1 MSELLKLFG
10 IDLGTTYS
18 CIAYVDETGRPV
30 IVNNS
35 EGTPTTPS
43 VVYFESAQN
52 IVVGQVAKDTAE
64 IEPQKTVQ
72 FVKRQMGKVKE
83 VYKLGEKPI
92 SPEEVSSH
100 ILKKVAQDAEKE
112 LGTPVKDVVITC
124 PAYFGDE
131 ERNSTKDAGILA
143 GFNVLAII
151 NEPTAAALSYGA
163 TLGGAEKVLLV
174 LDLGGGTFD
183 VTILKVGKSIETVCT
198 GGDYNLGGKDWDD
211 SIIRYL
217 KDEFSNQTPCTD
229 DITENLETL
238 QSLRASAEKAKI
250 QLSGKETTTITIQH
264 DGTKARIE
272 LSREKFNTLTA
283 NLLSQVITLTD
294 DVIRQAQEK
303 GIRKF
308 DEIILVGG
316 SCRMPQVMEAV
327 KSKYGMDPKL
337 QDPDAAVAK
346 GAALYAVMKKKGE
359 LDSAP
364 PSESNEPI
372 HSLPPIRYGSG
383 DQLPTIKD
391 VTSKTFGV
399 EAVDKQT
406 KQPIISNLIMRDTS
420 IPTEASRNYGTIDPN
435 QPSVSIKIYEHSSY
449 DSEMA
454 LPKDAE
460 SLVIG
465 QTELTLPPNLPAG
478 APIKITFKL
487 NENGI
492 LEIFALDLTGNRS
505 VTATIERKSSLTK
518 AQLDE
523 IKERNKGIMVT

>member
-1 MSELLKLFG
+1 MSDLLKLFG

-43 VVYFESAQN
+43 VVYFESVQN

-72 FVKRQMGKVKE
+72 FVKRKMAKVQE
-83 VYKLGEKPI
+83 VYNLEGKPI
-92 SPEEVSSH
+92 SPEEVSSY

-112 LGTPVKDVVITC
+112 LGSPVKDVVITC

-131 ERNSTKDAGILA
+131 ERNSTRDAGILA
-143 GFNVLAII
+143 GFNVMAII

-183 VTILKVGKSIETVCT
+183 VTILKVGKTIDTICT

-211 SIIRYL
+211 SIIRYF
-217 KDEFSNQTPCTD
+217 KDEFSNQTGCTD

-238 QSLRASAEKAKI
+238 QSLRGSAEKAKI
-250 QLSGKETTTITIQH
+250 QLSGKETTTITVQH
-264 DGTKARIE
+264 DGTRARVE
-272 LSREKFNTLTA
+272 LSREKFNALTA
-283 NLLSQVITLTD
+283 NLLSQVISLTD

-303 GIRKF
+303 GISKF

-327 KSKYGMDPKL
+327 KNKYGMEPKL

-346 GAALYAVMKKKGE
+346 GAALYAVMKKKV
-359 LDSAP
+359 DPTP
-364 PSESNEPI
+364 PTTGDEQMQ
-372 HSLPPIRYGSG
+372 SLPPIRYGNG
-383 DQLPTIKD
+383 DQLPTITD

-399 EAVDKQT
+399 KALDKQ
-406 KQPIISNLIMRDTS
+406 KKPLISNLIMRDSS
-420 IPTEASRNYGTIDPN
+420 IPTEVSRTYGTEDSN

-449 DSEMA
+449 DTEID

-465 QTELTLPPNLPAG
+465 QTELTLPPNLPEG

-523 IKERNKGIMVT
+523 IKERNKGIKVT